1 MLIADSILHYCS
13 HIEFEDSEEEAG
25 DTVVTGGLR
34 LGQSGDQVRGDTQGP
49 GHTGGPRDQTRGQ
62 VRSGQTKMPADGLT
76 SSISRSDFVCEITKK
91 TYLCSS
97 TQMSFPQFL
106 EKN

>member
-1 MLIADSILHYCS
+1 MLIIDSILHYCS

-34 LGQSGDQVRGDTQGP
+34 LGQTGDQLGP
-49 GHTGGPRDQTRGQ
+49 AGHTGGPGQTQDPGDKTRGQ

-76 SSISRSDFVCEITKK
+76 SSISRFGHVWKDNKHFL
-91 TYLCSS
+91 YLLAFSS
-97 TQMSFPQFL
+97 VS
-106 EKN
+106 